1 MAGHG
6 ASALVAFGF
15 SQGKTMSEPAVA
27 FVTPVAAPRWARW
40 LLFSPVARIVI
51 FTLLLLLFGVAAHA
65 LLGAFGWD
73 AKHASA
79 TGKAVVQ
86 LLARVV
92 PVVLAYLILVRMVER
107 RAATELAPRKIL
119 PDGALGIA
127 AGLLLFGTVVG
138 VLWLLGSYHVVGT
151 DPHAKWLPALLT
163 AGLGAGIA
171 EEIICRGVL
180 YRIVEEGLG
189 SWWALLISALLFG
202 AAHLANPNATLW
214 AALAIAIEAGLLFGL
229 LYHLTRSLPLCMG
242 LHAAWNFAQGTIYGI
257 PVSGLDADGWLVSQR
272 TGPDWLSGGA
282 FGAEA
287 SVVALALCSLC
298 SLGLLAVACRRGT
311 LVKPAWRRR

>member
-1 MAGHG
+1 
-6 ASALVAFGF
+6 
-15 SQGKTMSEPAVA
+15 MSEPVVA
-27 FVTPVAAPRWARW
+27 FVTPPAAPRWARW

-51 FTLLLLLFGVAAHA
+51 FTA
-65 LLGAFGWD
+65 LLVAFGTATQTLLGVFGWSAKQASPD
-73 AKHASA
+73 ARAW
-79 TGKAVVQ
+79 VQ

-92 PVVLAYLILVRMVER
+92 PTVLAYLVLVKAVER
-107 RAATELAPRKIL
+107 RAVTELAARKIL

-127 AGLLLFGTVVG
+127 AGLLLFSTVVG

-151 DPHAKWLPALLT
+151 NPHAKWLPALLT
-163 AGLGAGIA
+163 AGLGAGIT

-189 SWWALLISALLFG
+189 SGWALLISALFFG
-202 AAHLANPNATLW
+202 AAHLANPNATPW

-229 LYHLTRSLPLCMG
+229 LYHLTRSLALCMG

-298 SLGLLAVACRRGT
+298 SLGLLVAAVRRGT
-311 LVKPAWRRR
+311 LVRPAWRRR

>member
-1 MAGHG
+1 
-6 ASALVAFGF
+6 
-15 SQGKTMSEPAVA
+15 MSEPVVA
-27 FVTPVAAPRWARW
+27 FVTPPAAPRWARW

-51 FTLLLLLFGVAAHA
+51 FTA
-65 LLGAFGWD
+65 LLVAFGTATNTLLAVSGWSAKQASPD
-73 AKHASA
+73 ARAW
-79 TGKAVVQ
+79 VQ

-92 PVVLAYLILVRMVER
+92 PTVLAYLVLVKAVER
-107 RAATELAPRKIL
+107 RAVTELAARKIL

-127 AGLLLFGTVVG
+127 AGLLLFSTVVG

-151 DPHAKWLPALLT
+151 NPHAKWLPALLT
-163 AGLGAGIA
+163 AGLGAGIT

-189 SWWALLISALLFG
+189 SGWALLISALLFG
-202 AAHLANPNATLW
+202 AAHLANPNATPW

-229 LYHLTRSLPLCMG
+229 LYHLTRSLALCMG

-298 SLGLLAVACRRGT
+298 SLGLLVVAVRRGT
-311 LVKPAWRRR
+311 LVRPAWRRR